1 MVVMGV
7 ARSER
12 RRAMSNRVVNLRAW
26 GMSWPRLT
34 RSAGQIR
41 SARNLSVEQVARMAP
56 EWGRVEVR
64 YAGDDRPWIT
74 GGL

>member
-1 MVVMGV
+1 
-7 ARSER
+7 
-12 RRAMSNRVVNLRAW
+12 MSSSVFQLRAW
-26 GMSWPRLT
+26 SMSWPRRP

-41 SARNLSVEQVARMAP
+41 SARNLSVEQVARMVP

-74 GGL
+74 RSL

>member
-1 MVVMGV
+1 
-7 ARSER
+7 
-12 RRAMSNRVVNLRAW
+12 MSSRVVNLRAW
-26 GMSWPRLT
+26 GRSWPQRP

-41 SARNLSVEQVARMAP
+41 SARTLSVEQVARMVP

-74 GGL
+74 RSL